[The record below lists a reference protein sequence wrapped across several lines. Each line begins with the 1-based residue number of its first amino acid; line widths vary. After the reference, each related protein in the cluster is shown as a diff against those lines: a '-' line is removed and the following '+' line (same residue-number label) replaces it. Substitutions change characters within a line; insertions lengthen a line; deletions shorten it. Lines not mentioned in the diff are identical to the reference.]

1 MRIPALLMLAVMAGC
16 AGPATGPLNG
26 VLLVFDPS
34 MDQAA
39 LDSLLSEL
47 QVTVSTVDDED
58 VFIFSSCPLEDFSG
72 DLRVRRTILFAVS
85 SPDDIP
91 GDLTVSGGI
100 WRGTDVWALD
110 QEVFGIVLPGEFQ
123 TEELSGL
130 IENAYDRHMSAYVYE
145 SFVSTQM
152 TSPERIDSLLSLGF
166 SLDIPRSYRTV
177 SWEPEMGFVQYQR
190 SASEDGILI
199 LSIRWI
205 ADGKVLS
212 AEESVLW
219 REAVARSSFY
229 DSEADSVD
237 RSRLQVAPLDLRG
250 IEGFR
255 LLGMWRNAE
264 HLNAGAF
271 TSYILFSGGTR
282 FLIDMEVFHEHRE
295 KEPYIR
301 EGWIIMN
308 TFAPGS

>member
-1 MRIPALLMLAVMAGC
+1 MRLPALLMLAVMAGC

-39 LDSLLSEL
+39 LDSILSEL
-47 QVTVSTVDDED
+47 QVTVSTVEDED
-58 VFIFSSCPLEDFSG
+58 VFVFSSCPLDGFSG
-72 DLRVRRTILFAVS
+72 DLRERRTILFAVS

-91 GDLTVSGGI
+91 ADLTVSGGI
-100 WRGTDVWALD
+100 WRGRDVWAED
-110 QEVFGIVLPGEFQ
+110 QDVFGIVIPGDFQ
-123 TEELSGL
+123 ALELSDL
-130 IENAYDRHMSAYVYE
+130 LEDAYDRHLTAWLYG

-152 TSPERIDSLLSLGF
+152 SSPERVDSLSSLGF
-166 SLDIPRSYRTV
+166 SLDIPKSYRLQT
-177 SWEPEMGFVQYQR
+177 WEPDAGFVQYQR
-190 SASEDGILI
+190 TESEDCMLI

-205 ADGKVLS
+205 ADARVLS
-212 AEESVLW
+212 AEESVIW
-219 REAVARSSFY
+219 REAVARNAFY
-229 DSEADSVD
+229 DAAADSVD
-237 RSRLQVAPLDLRG
+237 RARIQAVPLNLRG
-250 IEGFR
+250 MEGFR

-271 TSYILFSGGTR
+271 TSYILFAGSTR
-282 FLIDMEVFHEHRE
+282 FLLDMEVFHEHRG

-308 TFAPGS
+308 TFALGS